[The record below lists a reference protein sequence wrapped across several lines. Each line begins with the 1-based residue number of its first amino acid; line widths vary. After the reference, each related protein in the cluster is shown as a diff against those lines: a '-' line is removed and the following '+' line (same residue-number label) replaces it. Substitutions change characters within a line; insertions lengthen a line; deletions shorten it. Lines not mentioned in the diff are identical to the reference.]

1 MGSSHNFDHF
11 ASLALFKWWASSVA
25 EQSFNSQLLL
35 SYRPCGCFGIVSDT
49 KSSSEKSNLLNK
61 TCSTICKNV
70 VSNHKQCHASV
81 KLFMAEAAGGPRYP
95 VTTNVQTTYLVA
107 INFDDHVITFI
118 PCQTDLSTWELKPS
132 QYLQKLSSSR
142 FLVCQAWEPNVPKWK
157 KIALTFIAFNSE
169 ILAYAEKF
177 GDFWQHSYTS
187 IRQSLNSWLCSGF
200 VTDWTHCLCKTI
212 AYTEKSASSTFSHAV
227 QDCNSIRE
235 HRTTQQLCGLS
246 SACGLLTPSSV
257 HFSGV
262 NWLRSDHTSSNWG
275 LFYCFHRAIFTQVL
289 NSVLFPSSEYMII
302 RKEHLSVEVC
312 LQEPLAYWVAVQLY
326 YDWHWETKKIDKQRR
341 LYLHLLLLF
350 WDSPGL

>member
-1 MGSSHNFDHF
+1 
-11 ASLALFKWWASSVA
+11 
-25 EQSFNSQLLL
+25 
-35 SYRPCGCFGIVSDT
+35 
-49 KSSSEKSNLLNK
+49 
-61 TCSTICKNV
+61 
-70 VSNHKQCHASV
+70 
-81 KLFMAEAAGGPRYP
+81 MAEAAGGPRYP

-289 NSVLFPSSEYMII
+289 NSVLFPSSEYMNI

-312 LQEPLAYWVAVQLY
+312 LREPLAYWVAVQLY
-326 YDWHWETKKIDKQRR
+326 YDWHWETKKNWQTKKALFAFAFAILGFSWSLGAPFGKPIGTGPEAHEDFHCQMHIWRKMKQKVLLNWEKQTHDKTWLKSTVSSIALSVKGR
-341 LYLHLLLLF
+341 
-350 WDSPGL
+350 